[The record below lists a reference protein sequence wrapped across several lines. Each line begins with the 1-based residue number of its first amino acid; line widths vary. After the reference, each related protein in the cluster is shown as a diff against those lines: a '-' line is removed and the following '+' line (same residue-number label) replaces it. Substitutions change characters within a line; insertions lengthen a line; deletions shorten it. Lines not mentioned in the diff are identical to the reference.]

1 MNHYV
6 VHLKSIYYT
15 VLYLDKKKKD
25 NSDSLLNITLY
36 FRVSRLAPL

>member
-15 VLYLDKKKKD
+15 VLYLDKKKKT
-25 NSDSLLNITLY
+25 IQIAY
-36 FRVSRLAPL
+36 